1 MKILRGMNMMDE
13 SKEKSNQS
21 SAPKFTAPN
30 SQNSMP
36 KFTAPN
42 SQNSAPKFTAPGD
55 QNSAS
60 KFTASKGQSSAPKF
74 TAPGNQGSAPKFTAP
89 RQQSSPPR
97 FTAPG
102 QQSNDMRFQNQR
114 NQYTNVQC
122 CLYHPHNRAVM
133 KCDQCGRP
141 ICEACK
147 DSWQLTDGKHVCFDC
162 ASALVQEDVDMAKM
176 KRSKIRL
183 KIILGIV
190 CAIVCGILSCIPIF
204 LGTEDSATAESMIVR
219 FFFVLFGAALPIYF
233 PIFKRICS
241 WIWRLIRWKPEMFE
255 RNIIINYIFQ
265 FIKDVLITFAVAGFL
280 MVFTIFM
287 EISPI
292 VATVLAIGDIVR
304 YSKANALV
312 KRNQE
317 ILQRLSDRMEYI
329 RVHSEEGGDFD
340 TLANDERMQNNQF
353 AQAVRRNGY
362 SGASKAFADEAQEMA
377 DNDRIIKKFV
387 LNEYGELVRAA

>member
-1 MKILRGMNMMDE
+1 MDE

-30 SQNSMP
+30 SQNSVP

-97 FTAPG
+97 FTVPG

-122 CLYHPHNRAVM
+122 CSYHPRNRAVM

-176 KRSKIRL
+176 KRSRIRL

-190 CAIVCGILSCIPIF
+190 GAIVFGILVHIPVYLKMDGSNSSDAVFWRICIT
-204 LGTEDSATAESMIVR
+204 LA
-219 FFFVLFGAALPIYF
+219 GAALPVYI
-233 PIFKRICS
+233 PVFKKLCS
-241 WIWRLIRWKPEMFE
+241 WLWRLIRWKPQIFK
-255 RNIIINYIFQ
+255 RNIII
-265 FIKDVLITFAVAGFL
+265 D
-280 MVFTIFM
+280 TIFDTIKFILATFVFGM
-287 EISPI
+287 FVAIFLFLIEISLI
-292 VATVLAIGDIVR
+292 IAIILAIVDIVR

-329 RVHSEEGGDFD
+329 RVHSEEGGDFE

-362 SGASKAFADEAQEMA
+362 SGASKAFADEAQEMV
-377 DNDRIIKKFV
+377 DNDRQVKRFIT
-387 LNEYGELVRAA
+387 NEYGEAVRVA